1 MDGELWAARMANS
14 KRHHH
19 NFQPS
24 HSSAHLGVWF
34 FRVLVSVG
42 VLNQLPLVWSP
53 SVLGFPSTSESTP
66 QLVILLF
73 QRVFFFFLFS
83 STVICHHC
91 CCCRNN
97 KQDGYGSLSL
107 TDRWIWVG
115 KRLRVWF
122 IAIEE
127 VGLGVCCWKLRK
139 LCWVFCRSTYFPWWC
154 GWWGSRCCAAAAAA
168 GFLMPILLWRL
179 WHHILVLSSRRW
191 ALLWV
196 YTCRKCYFPH
206 LL

>member
-1 MDGELWAARMANS
+1 MDWELWAARMANS

-34 FRVLVSVG
+34 IRVLVSVG
-42 VLNQLPLVWSP
+42 VLNQFPLVWSP
-53 SVLGFPSTSESTP
+53 SLLGFPSTSESTP
-66 QLVILLF
+66 QPVILLF
-73 QRVFFFFLFS
+73 QSFFFFLS
-83 STVICHHC
+83 QLSIITAVVVGTA
-91 CCCRNN
+91 N
-97 KQDGYGSLSL
+97 KMDMEVSLL
-107 TDRWIWVG
+107 QIDEFGWGRG
-115 KRLRVWF
+115 LRAWF

-127 VGLGVCCWKLRK
+127 MGLGVCCWKLRK

-191 ALLWV
+191 TLHWV
-196 YTCRKCYFPH
+196 YTCCKCYSPH